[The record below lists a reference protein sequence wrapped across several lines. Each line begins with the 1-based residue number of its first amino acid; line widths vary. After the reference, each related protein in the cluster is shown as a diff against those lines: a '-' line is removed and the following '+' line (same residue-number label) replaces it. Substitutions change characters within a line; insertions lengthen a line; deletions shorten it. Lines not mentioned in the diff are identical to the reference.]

1 VTHSGRAAYP
11 VLDVVFCS
19 GLNVFYRAG
28 VLATCMLCI
37 PASRF
42 MAPSP
47 RASSVIGMAVQGE
60 YLL

>member
-1 VTHSGRAAYP
+1 VTRLGRVANSA
-11 VLDVVFCS
+11 VDVVFCL
-19 GLNVFYRAG
+19 GLAWFYRVG
-28 VLATCMLCI
+28 VLAICRLCI

-47 RASSVIGMAVQGE
+47 RASTVIRVAVQGE